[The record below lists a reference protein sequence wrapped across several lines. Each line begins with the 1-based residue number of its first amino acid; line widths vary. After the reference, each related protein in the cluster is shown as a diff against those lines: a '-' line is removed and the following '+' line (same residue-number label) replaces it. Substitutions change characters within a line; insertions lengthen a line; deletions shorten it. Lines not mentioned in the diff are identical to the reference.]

1 LKQRKSEKKYCVE
14 KSFEVWS
21 LRSKDDTMSKKSLS
35 SPITNKS
42 QGYGTS
48 VRGARIPYIN
58 LGKCQMTANFG
69 LILHTLPWTNTSVY
83 FATASVIKKKVL

>member
-1 LKQRKSEKKYCVE
+1 VK

-21 LRSKDDTMSKKSLS
+21 LRSKDDTMSQKSLS

-48 VRGARIPYIN
+48 VRGARIPFIK
-58 LGKCQMTANFG
+58 LGNCPITANFG
-69 LILHTLPWTNTSVY
+69 LILHNLSWTNTSVY